1 MAEGTNIGNINE
13 IAAAIGKSVADN
25 MAAAAGNA
33 EVLGIERER
42 EASKERAEFKH
53 ILQGIHKALT
63 GSFAT
68 FKDRDQKSGGMLAGL
83 LGGVSGTSI
92 SSLGKGI
99 ASLGKG
105 LAVGLG
111 ALGAGIAAFFIGIG
125 TADFLA
131 KWSGADGEAL
141 TGLIKNFFGAF
152 DIKAAVMMGGI
163 IAAAVGITKM
173 GKFAPLQLMAGMTAI
188 AAGLG
193 GFFTGILLGDFVTK
207 HMSDALEVD
216 GTGLASLMN
225 NFFGSFTA
233 VSGAMVVGLVGI
245 AAAMIKFGSSAKD
258 PLKLMAGMTAIGA
271 GLGGFFI
278 GVLLSDKFVGKM
290 KEALEV
296 DGTALGTL
304 MGNFLGAFKTV
315 ESVGALFAIL
325 IAGAAAGMGK
335 VNPLSIVAGMTAIG
349 AGLVGFFGGLIIA
362 EKGAEFVM
370 GDVMAMNPGENIAK
384 LMQSFLSSF
393 KGVGVEG
400 ITALGLILAAG
411 AIIGLKKGISGGL
424 SVAIGM
430 TGIGAGLAG
439 FFGGLALGEAAL
451 EGVKDW
457 TGKAIDGKTLSKFM
471 KNFMGTFDGVSDK
484 GLIVMGALL
493 AAGATMGA
501 LLSPASLLKVPL
513 GMTALGAGIA
523 GFFGGLSLA
532 ESLMEKVSDWT
543 GAKVSDGAT
552 LSTFMQNFAKA
563 LDGMSDKS
571 LKILG
576 GMLVAGA
583 AIGVALPGVGPLGVA
598 LGMTALGAGL
608 AGFFAGL
615 SMADFVASK
624 AGTGENLKQ
633 LMTNLG
639 EGIGG
644 FIGGIAG
651 GAMKGFLELDA
662 DKLSQVGAGVKD
674 LGMGMLAFA
683 GGTAG
688 GAVAGVMEGIAGF
701 FGADSPLEKI
711 EDFVDEFSDKDAKR
725 LTTIGKGM
733 LDLGMGFAALG
744 GVDATKVNANL
755 ASMQGLDLEQ
765 LMAKANT
772 KGNEH
777 DGGLI
782 KRSGN
787 YNLMAGEAVMTPAQ
801 LTNMANTMELLVGSR
816 NIEAGKNGG
825 APIVVNN
832 IDQSQQTQTNMN
844 RTQNVNVGSDSP
856 HNQNST
862 LSRLN

>member
-105 LAVGLG
+105 LAIGLG

-245 AAAMIKFGSSAKD
+245 AAAMIKFGNSAKD

-271 GLGGFFI
+271 GLGGFFVGI
-278 GVLLSDKFVGKM
+278 LLSDKFIGKM

-349 AGLVGFFGGLIIA
+349 AGLDGLFGGI
-362 EKGAEFVM
+362 K
-370 GDVMAMNPGENIAK
+370 
-384 LMQSFLSSF
+384 
-393 KGVGVEG
+393 
-400 ITALGLILAAG
+400 
-411 AIIGLKKGISGGL
+411 
-424 SVAIGM
+424 
-430 TGIGAGLAG
+430 
-439 FFGGLALGEAAL
+439 LGEAAL
-451 EGVKDW
+451 E
-457 TGKAIDGKTLSKFM
+457 I
-471 KNFMGTFDGVSDK
+471 
-484 GLIVMGALL
+484 
-493 AAGATMGA
+493 
-501 LLSPASLLKVPL
+501 
-513 GMTALGAGIA
+513 
-523 GFFGGLSLA
+523 
-532 ESLMEKVSDWT
+532 
-543 GAKVSDGAT
+543 
-552 LSTFMQNFAKA
+552 
-563 LDGMSDKS
+563 
-571 LKILG
+571 
-576 GMLVAGA
+576 
-583 AIGVALPGVGPLGVA
+583 
-598 LGMTALGAGL
+598 
-608 AGFFAGL
+608 
-615 SMADFVASK
+615 
-624 AGTGENLKQ
+624 
-633 LMTNLG
+633 
-639 EGIGG
+639 GIG
-644 FIGGIAG
+644 
-651 GAMKGFLELDA
+651 E
-662 DKLSQVGAGVKD
+662 V
-674 LGMGMLAFA
+674 
-683 GGTAG
+683 
-688 GAVAGVMEGIAGF
+688 
-701 FGADSPLEKI
+701 
-711 EDFVDEFSDKDAKR
+711 
-725 LTTIGKGM
+725 
-733 LDLGMGFAALG
+733 
-744 GVDATKVNANL
+744 
-755 ASMQGLDLEQ
+755 
-765 LMAKANT
+765 
-772 KGNEH
+772 
-777 DGGLI
+777 
-782 KRSGN
+782 
-787 YNLMAGEAVMTPAQ
+787 
-801 LTNMANTMELLVGSR
+801 
-816 NIEAGKNGG
+816 
-825 APIVVNN
+825 
-832 IDQSQQTQTNMN
+832 
-844 RTQNVNVGSDSP
+844 
-856 HNQNST
+856 
-862 LSRLN
+862 

>member
-105 LAVGLG
+105 LAIGLG

-207 HMSDALEVD
+207 HMADALEVD

-225 NFFGSFTA
+225 NFIGSFTA
-233 VSGAMVVGLVGI
+233 VSGVMVVGLVGI
-245 AAAMIKFGSSAKD
+245 AAAMIKFGNSAKD

-271 GLGGFFI
+271 GLGGFFVGI
-278 GVLLSDKFVGKM
+278 LLSDKFIGKM

-430 TGIGAGLAG
+430 TGIGAGL
-439 FFGGLALGEAAL
+439 
-451 EGVKDW
+451 
-457 TGKAIDGKTLSKFM
+457 
-471 KNFMGTFDGVSDK
+471 
-484 GLIVMGALL
+484 
-493 AAGATMGA
+493 
-501 LLSPASLLKVPL
+501 
-513 GMTALGAGIA
+513 A

>member
-245 AAAMIKFGSSAKD
+245 AAAMIKFGNSAKD
-258 PLKLMAGMTAIGA
+258 PLKLM
-271 GLGGFFI
+271 
-278 GVLLSDKFVGKM
+278 
-290 KEALEV
+290 
-296 DGTALGTL
+296 
-304 MGNFLGAFKTV
+304 
-315 ESVGALFAIL
+315 
-325 IAGAAAGMGK
+325 
-335 VNPLSIVAGMTAIG
+335 AGMTAIG

-430 TGIGAGLAG
+430 TGI
-439 FFGGLALGEAAL
+439 
-451 EGVKDW
+451 
-457 TGKAIDGKTLSKFM
+457 
-471 KNFMGTFDGVSDK
+471 
-484 GLIVMGALL
+484 
-493 AAGATMGA
+493 
-501 LLSPASLLKVPL
+501 
-513 GMTALGAGIA
+513 GAGIA

>member
-83 LGGVSGTSI
+83 LGGVSGTGI
-92 SSLGKGI
+92 GSLGKGI

-105 LAVGLG
+105 LAIGLG

-207 HMSDALEVD
+207 HMADALEVD

-245 AAAMIKFGSSAKD
+245 AAAMIKFGNSAKD

-271 GLGGFFI
+271 GLGGFFVGI
-278 GVLLSDKFVGKM
+278 LLSDKFIGKM

-411 AIIGLKKGISGGL
+411 A
-424 SVAIGM
+424 
-430 TGIGAGLAG
+430 
-439 FFGGLALGEAAL
+439 
-451 EGVKDW
+451 
-457 TGKAIDGKTLSKFM
+457 
-471 KNFMGTFDGVSDK
+471 
-484 GLIVMGALL
+484 
-493 AAGATMGA
+493 TMGA
-501 LLSPASLLKVPL
+501 LLSPASLLIVPL

>member
-105 LAVGLG
+105 LAIGLG

-207 HMSDALEVD
+207 HMADALEVD
-216 GTGLASLMN
+216 GTGLAGLMN

-245 AAAMIKFGSSAKD
+245 AAAMIKFGNSAKD

-271 GLGGFFI
+271 GLGGFFVGI
-278 GVLLSDKFVGKM
+278 LLSDKFIGKM

-457 TGKAIDGKTLSKFM
+457 TGKAIDGKTLATFM
-471 KNFMGTFDGVSDK
+471 KNFMGAFDGVTDK

-501 LLSPASLLKVPL
+501 LLSPASLLKVP
-513 GMTALGAGIA
+513 
-523 GFFGGLSLA
+523 
-532 ESLMEKVSDWT
+532 
-543 GAKVSDGAT
+543 
-552 LSTFMQNFAKA
+552 
-563 LDGMSDKS
+563 
-571 LKILG
+571 
-576 GMLVAGA
+576 
-583 AIGVALPGVGPLGVA
+583 

-782 KRSGN
+782 KRGGN

>member
-105 LAVGLG
+105 LAIGLG

-163 IAAAVGITKM
+163 IAGAVGITKM

-271 GLGGFFI
+271 GLVGFFI

-335 VNPLSIVAGMTAIG
+335 VNPLSIVAGMTAI
-349 AGLVGFFGGLIIA
+349 
-362 EKGAEFVM
+362 
-370 GDVMAMNPGENIAK
+370 
-384 LMQSFLSSF
+384 
-393 KGVGVEG
+393 
-400 ITALGLILAAG
+400 
-411 AIIGLKKGISGGL
+411 
-424 SVAIGM
+424 
-430 TGIGAGLAG
+430 
-439 FFGGLALGEAAL
+439 
-451 EGVKDW
+451 
-457 TGKAIDGKTLSKFM
+457 
-471 KNFMGTFDGVSDK
+471 
-484 GLIVMGALL
+484 
-493 AAGATMGA
+493 
-501 LLSPASLLKVPL
+501 
-513 GMTALGAGIA
+513 GAGIA

>member
-1 MAEGTNIGNINE
+1 
-13 IAAAIGKSVADN
+13 
-25 MAAAAGNA
+25 
-33 EVLGIERER
+33 
-42 EASKERAEFKH
+42 
-53 ILQGIHKALT
+53 
-63 GSFAT
+63 
-68 FKDRDQKSGGMLAGL
+68 
-83 LGGVSGTSI
+83 
-92 SSLGKGI
+92 
-99 ASLGKG
+99 
-105 LAVGLG
+105 
-111 ALGAGIAAFFIGIG
+111 
-125 TADFLA
+125 
-131 KWSGADGEAL
+131 
-141 TGLIKNFFGAF
+141 
-152 DIKAAVMMGGI
+152 
-163 IAAAVGITKM
+163 
-173 GKFAPLQLMAGMTAI
+173 
-188 AAGLG
+188 
-193 GFFTGILLGDFVTK
+193 
-207 HMSDALEVD
+207 
-216 GTGLASLMN
+216 
-225 NFFGSFTA
+225 
-233 VSGAMVVGLVGI
+233 
-245 AAAMIKFGSSAKD
+245 
-258 PLKLMAGMTAIGA
+258 
-271 GLGGFFI
+271 
-278 GVLLSDKFVGKM
+278 
-290 KEALEV
+290 
-296 DGTALGTL
+296 
-304 MGNFLGAFKTV
+304 
-315 ESVGALFAIL
+315 
-325 IAGAAAGMGK
+325 
-335 VNPLSIVAGMTAIG
+335 
-349 AGLVGFFGGLIIA
+349 
-362 EKGAEFVM
+362 
-370 GDVMAMNPGENIAK
+370 
-384 LMQSFLSSF
+384 
-393 KGVGVEG
+393 
-400 ITALGLILAAG
+400 
-411 AIIGLKKGISGGL
+411 
-424 SVAIGM
+424 
-430 TGIGAGLAG
+430 
-439 FFGGLALGEAAL
+439 
-451 EGVKDW
+451 
-457 TGKAIDGKTLSKFM
+457 
-471 KNFMGTFDGVSDK
+471 MGTFDGVSDK

-662 DKLSQVGAGVKD
+662 DKLSQIGAGVKD
-674 LGMGMLAFA
+674 LGVGMLAFA

-782 KRSGN
+782 KRGGN

>member
-105 LAVGLG
+105 LAIGLG

-225 NFFGSFTA
+225 NFIGSFTA
-233 VSGAMVVGLVGI
+233 VSGVMVVGLVGI
-245 AAAMIKFGSSAKD
+245 AAAMIKFGNSAKD

-271 GLGGFFI
+271 GLGGFFVGI
-278 GVLLSDKFVGKM
+278 LLSDKFIGKM

-430 TGIGAGLAG
+430 TGIGAGL
-439 FFGGLALGEAAL
+439 
-451 EGVKDW
+451 
-457 TGKAIDGKTLSKFM
+457 
-471 KNFMGTFDGVSDK
+471 
-484 GLIVMGALL
+484 
-493 AAGATMGA
+493 
-501 LLSPASLLKVPL
+501 
-513 GMTALGAGIA
+513 A

>member
-245 AAAMIKFGSSAKD
+245 AAAMIKFGNSAKD
-258 PLKLMAGMTAIGA
+258 PLKLM
-271 GLGGFFI
+271 
-278 GVLLSDKFVGKM
+278 
-290 KEALEV
+290 
-296 DGTALGTL
+296 
-304 MGNFLGAFKTV
+304 
-315 ESVGALFAIL
+315 
-325 IAGAAAGMGK
+325 
-335 VNPLSIVAGMTAIG
+335 AGMTAIG

-430 TGIGAGLAG
+430 TGIGAGL
-439 FFGGLALGEAAL
+439 
-451 EGVKDW
+451 
-457 TGKAIDGKTLSKFM
+457 
-471 KNFMGTFDGVSDK
+471 
-484 GLIVMGALL
+484 
-493 AAGATMGA
+493 
-501 LLSPASLLKVPL
+501 
-513 GMTALGAGIA
+513 A

-787 YNLMAGEAVMTPAQ
+787 YNLMAGEAVLTPEQ
-801 LTNMANTMELLVGSR
+801 LKNMENKIELLVGSR
-816 NIEAGKNGG
+816 NIEACKNGG

>member
-105 LAVGLG
+105 LAIGLG

-245 AAAMIKFGSSAKD
+245 AAAMIKFGNSAKD

-271 GLGGFFI
+271 GLVGFFVGI
-278 GVLLSDKFVGKM
+278 LLSDKFIGKM

-430 TGIGAGLAG
+430 TGI
-439 FFGGLALGEAAL
+439 
-451 EGVKDW
+451 
-457 TGKAIDGKTLSKFM
+457 
-471 KNFMGTFDGVSDK
+471 
-484 GLIVMGALL
+484 
-493 AAGATMGA
+493 
-501 LLSPASLLKVPL
+501 
-513 GMTALGAGIA
+513 GAGIA

>member
-105 LAVGLG
+105 LAIGLG

-207 HMSDALEVD
+207 HMADALEVD
-216 GTGLASLMN
+216 GTGLAGLMN

-245 AAAMIKFGSSAKD
+245 AAAMIKFGNSAKD

-271 GLGGFFI
+271 GLGGFFVGI
-278 GVLLSDKFVGKM
+278 LLSDKFIGKM

-439 FFGGLALGEAAL
+439 FFGGL
-451 EGVKDW
+451 
-457 TGKAIDGKTLSKFM
+457 SF
-471 KNFMGTFDGVSDK
+471 
-484 GLIVMGALL
+484 
-493 AAGATMGA
+493 
-501 LLSPASLLKVPL
+501 
-513 GMTALGAGIA
+513 
-523 GFFGGLSLA
+523 A
-532 ESLMEKVSDWT
+532 ESLIEKV
-543 GAKVSDGAT
+543 
-552 LSTFMQNFAKA
+552 
-563 LDGMSDKS
+563 
-571 LKILG
+571 
-576 GMLVAGA
+576 
-583 AIGVALPGVGPLGVA
+583 
-598 LGMTALGAGL
+598 
-608 AGFFAGL
+608 
-615 SMADFVASK
+615 
-624 AGTGENLKQ
+624 
-633 LMTNLG
+633 
-639 EGIGG
+639 
-644 FIGGIAG
+644 
-651 GAMKGFLELDA
+651 
-662 DKLSQVGAGVKD
+662 
-674 LGMGMLAFA
+674 
-683 GGTAG
+683 
-688 GAVAGVMEGIAGF
+688 
-701 FGADSPLEKI
+701 
-711 EDFVDEFSDKDAKR
+711 
-725 LTTIGKGM
+725 
-733 LDLGMGFAALG
+733 
-744 GVDATKVNANL
+744 
-755 ASMQGLDLEQ
+755 
-765 LMAKANT
+765 
-772 KGNEH
+772 
-777 DGGLI
+777 
-782 KRSGN
+782 
-787 YNLMAGEAVMTPAQ
+787 
-801 LTNMANTMELLVGSR
+801 
-816 NIEAGKNGG
+816 
-825 APIVVNN
+825 
-832 IDQSQQTQTNMN
+832 
-844 RTQNVNVGSDSP
+844 
-856 HNQNST
+856 
-862 LSRLN
+862 

>member
-105 LAVGLG
+105 LAIGLG

-245 AAAMIKFGSSAKD
+245 AAAMIKFGNSAKD

-430 TGIGAGLAG
+430 TGI
-439 FFGGLALGEAAL
+439 
-451 EGVKDW
+451 
-457 TGKAIDGKTLSKFM
+457 
-471 KNFMGTFDGVSDK
+471 
-484 GLIVMGALL
+484 
-493 AAGATMGA
+493 
-501 LLSPASLLKVPL
+501 
-513 GMTALGAGIA
+513 
-523 GFFGGLSLA
+523 
-532 ESLMEKVSDWT
+532 
-543 GAKVSDGAT
+543 
-552 LSTFMQNFAKA
+552 
-563 LDGMSDKS
+563 
-571 LKILG
+571 
-576 GMLVAGA
+576 
-583 AIGVALPGVGPLGVA
+583 
-598 LGMTALGAGL
+598 GAGL